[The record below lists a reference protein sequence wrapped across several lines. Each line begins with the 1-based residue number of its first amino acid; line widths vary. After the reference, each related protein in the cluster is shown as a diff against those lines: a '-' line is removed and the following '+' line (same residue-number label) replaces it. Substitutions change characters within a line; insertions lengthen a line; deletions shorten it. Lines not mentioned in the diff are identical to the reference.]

1 MFGDWLKQR
10 RKTLD
15 LTQAELARRAACSP
29 VTIEKIEAGQR
40 RPSKQL
46 IDLLAAALNIDP
58 AERESF
64 ALAARAGRAP
74 APSAPATTP
83 PRQRRILNLSAPPTR
98 LIGREAD
105 LAAAEQILTGE
116 SERLLTLTGPPGIGK
131 TRLATQLAARLLPG
145 LAEGGCFV
153 ELAPVEDAA
162 WVPDAI
168 ARALRLPPVDARPA
182 PNKSSTPCATGPR
195 CWCLTTSNMCF
206 PQPSLW
212 PACWVN
218 ARPCL
223 FWSPAANPC
232 GCAPSA
238 SCPFHPWQ

>member
-182 PNKSSTPCATGPR
+182 PEQVIDALRDRAALLVLDNFEHVLPAAEFVARLLGECPALLVLVYPAGSRRARTG
-195 CWCLTTSNMCF
+195 T
-206 PQPSLW
+206 
-212 PACWVN
+212 AAA
-218 ARPCL
+218 ARPR
-223 FWSPAANPC
+223 
-232 GCAPSA
+232 
-238 SCPFHPWQ
+238 